1 MAVSS
6 PWYLSATPLTVRP
19 WLIRLSAVTALL
31 DAVVVAVA
39 VGLPGADFPLR
50 QPVVMVAVSG
60 LANGLMALALWR
72 GRTVPAPLAV
82 LALLVEVVLL
92 AWLLDLTGGPF
103 NPFAVVFGVY
113 VALAGVALG
122 RGPATV
128 VAAGAAVAYGA
139 LLYLHTLEDVALHH
153 RLNDFPTHLFTMWV
167 AVAATAELAA
177 YFAVQASHALDVMRR
192 RAMRSER
199 LVSLTTLAAGAAHE
213 LSTPLATIAV
223 AARELER
230 TAANE
235 AAAGLADDARLIRTE
250 VDRCQAILDQ
260 MSGRAGG
267 SIEQAPEAVDVAEA
281 IADAARQLPAGAGA
295 RVVVDAAHAL
305 PAIRTSRAAF
315 RQAVISLLR
324 NALDASPA
332 GTAVEVT
339 ARASGDGTGVRIDVR
354 DRGPG
359 MTPEVLARAG
369 EPFFTTRGTGHGLG
383 LGLFLARVF
392 AERSGGALS
401 IASGGGTTVTL
412 DLPLAAPDADPR

>member
-1 MAVSS
+1 MPVAS

-19 WLIRLSAVTALL
+19 WLIRLSLITALL

-50 QPVVMVAVSG
+50 QPAAMVAVSG

-72 GRTVPAPLAV
+72 GRSVPAPLAV

-153 RLNDFPTHLFTMWV
+153 RLNDFPTHLFTMWI

-177 YFAVQASHALDVMRR
+177 YFRGAGVACARR
-192 RAMRSER
+192 DAAPGDAIG
-199 LVSLTTLAAGAAHE
+199 AAG
-213 LSTPLATIAV
+213 V
-223 AARELER
+223 A
-230 TAANE
+230 
-235 AAAGLADDARLIRTE
+235 DHARL
-250 VDRCQAILDQ
+250 
-260 MSGRAGG
+260 
-267 SIEQAPEAVDVAEA
+267 
-281 IADAARQLPAGAGA
+281 
-295 RVVVDAAHAL
+295 
-305 PAIRTSRAAF
+305 
-315 RQAVISLLR
+315 
-324 NALDASPA
+324 
-332 GTAVEVT
+332 
-339 ARASGDGTGVRIDVR
+339 DVR
-354 DRGPG
+354 DCGPG
-359 MTPEVLARAG
+359 MSPEVLARAG
-369 EPFFTTRGTGHGLG
+369 EPFFTTRGTGRGLG

-401 IASGGGTTVTL
+401 IASGAGTTVTL